1 MKNYYQILNVKPTA
15 TEAEIKSSYRVL
27 AKRYHPDVNPGDA
40 AAADKFADINEAN
53 AVLTDPKARAEY
65 DQKLK
70 EASTPHANPEDVI
83 ARQRAQAQAAARAAA
98 RQQAAFANM
107 EATMSASSRRDATIL
122 RARQAAQAQAQAQ
135 VQALCNQA
143 FQSGIEQGIAESKKV
158 ADAEISRLNS
168 TVQALQAENKKLKK
182 SADEVISL
190 KRQLAESEQ
199 DRRELET
206 ELFNRDRE
214 LSQEQ
219 IRAKDMEEQLRAF
232 RDGEVSAEGR
242 RAEGDSTELREK
254 LEAAQRYIN
263 ELAATNSKL
272 TETNKELEQENKK
285 LEGECSQAGL
295 TNKAQ
300 IQLQQ
305 DKRRQMQ
312 EEIEDLRRQVDEL
325 NAELEDAR
333 AELEQWQQY
342 ANSEQFISDT
352 ERRIEEFNKKTQSD
366 RRKAKNTLYGALGVL
381 IWATDEEIEAG
392 YNKLVKRYSDK
403 ADDTSAA
410 KLEKVKEAYAV
421 LSDPKK
427 RAEYNSTIN
436 ITDERIEEERKLI
449 AENERI
455 MEEYREQLASK
466 EFWEHYDELNASA
479 LEGDSAAQNALG
491 EMFYY
496 GDEIERDLDQAV
508 FWFKEAAKQKHPD
521 AMYNLGICFI
531 NGEGIEK
538 NENTGKGFIRQ
549 AAKLGSKPAKQ
560 YEAAQKAAAASDSD
574 GNK

>member
-70 EASTPHANPEDVI
+70 EASAPHANPEDVI

-122 RARQAAQAQAQAQ
+122 RARQAAQAQ

-158 ADAEISRLNS
+158 ADAEIARLNATIQS
-168 TVQALQAENKKLKK
+168 LQAENKKLKK

-232 RDGEVSAEGR
+232 RDGEVPAEGR

-263 ELAATNSKL
+263 ELTATNAKL

-333 AELEQWQQY
+333 AELDQWQQY

-366 RRKAKNTLYGALGVL
+366 SRKAKNTLYGALGVL

-479 LEGDSAAQNALG
+479 LEGDAAAQNALG

>member
-70 EASTPHANPEDVI
+70 EASAPHANPEDVI

-158 ADAEISRLNS
+158 ADAEIARLNATIQS
-168 TVQALQAENKKLKK
+168 LQAENKKLKK

-232 RDGEVSAEGR
+232 RDGEVPAEGR

-254 LEAAQRYIN
+254 LDAAQRYIN
-263 ELAATNSKL
+263 ELTATNAKL

-333 AELEQWQQY
+333 AELDQWQQY

-427 RAEYNSTIN
+427 RAEYNDSIN

-479 LEGDSAAQNALG
+479 LEGDAAAQNALG